1 MTVPLATA
9 LGQSETPGE
18 ADGFGAL
25 DADDARDLLAA
36 AARHPRSRW
45 CVTALNP
52 DGTAAAHACLPGR
65 HPRPA
70 PGRRASPASR

>member
-25 DADDARDLLAA
+25 DADDARDLIAA
-36 AARHPRSRW
+36 AAG
-45 CVTALNP
+45 TLALA
-52 DGTAAAHACLPGR
+52 G
-65 HPRPA
+65 
-70 PGRRASPASR
+70 ASPR